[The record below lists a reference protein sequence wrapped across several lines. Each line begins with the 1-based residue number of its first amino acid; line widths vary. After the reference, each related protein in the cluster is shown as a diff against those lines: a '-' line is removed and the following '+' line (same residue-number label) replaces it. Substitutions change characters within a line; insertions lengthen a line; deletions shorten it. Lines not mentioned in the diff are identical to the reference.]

1 MNRKQKP
8 KQLTLDEF
16 WEIVEN
22 VHRASDGNMD
32 KKCELLDAK
41 LRRLTLEQVRSFQA
55 HFDECQVRAYFQEL
69 WDVAASICG
78 GCSDDGFSDFR
89 STLISMG
96 RETFER
102 ALANPQWLI
111 ASHYGAKTIPRYEG
125 YQYVPT
131 TVETDLGGGD
141 VAPSTRRLPDGLSG
155 KKSGLRQSGGDLPKL
170 GRKV

>member
-8 KQLTLDEF
+8 KKLTLDEF

-78 GCSDDGFSDFR
+78 GCSDDGSRIFAAPSFLWGVKP
-89 STLISMG
+89 SNVL
-96 RETFER
+96 
-102 ALANPQWLI
+102 WLI
-111 ASHYGAKTIPRYEG
+111 LNG
-125 YQYVPT
+125 
-131 TVETDLGGGD
+131 
-141 VAPSTRRLPDGLSG
+141 
-155 KKSGLRQSGGDLPKL
+155 
-170 GRKV
+170 